1 MDTEYTGLAPVAIVG
16 EAIAGEAAATLADVK
31 KLVKGLSVNTF
42 DLAEKLHKVKAKK
55 FYAPKF
61 NTFGEYAKTLDLKL
75 SKAYYLTKLVE
86 VMTACA
92 IPREVYEPVGIAKLR
107 IVCRVDTVNQ
117 DGTPKM
123 YDLGTGLPVTGVEVV
138 QAIMKHAE
146 AQAPDELEQF
156 VRKVNGQVGENAP
169 VWYNIS
175 MTEGQKAKWEEAV
188 ALAKLNI
195 GSVSKD
201 ADGNFK
207 DASDGSAAEVI
218 AVNYINDPNSYPEGY
233 KHDIQHSDTYA
244 SGSDDQPAP
253 EL

>member
-1 MDTEYTGLAPVAIVG
+1 MDTEYTGLAPVPVAIVG
-16 EAIAGEAAATLADVK
+16 EAVAGEAAATLADVK

-92 IPREVYEPVGIAKLR
+92 IPREVYEPVGIAKLW

-117 DGTPKM
+117 DGGPKM

-146 AQAPDELEQF
+146 AQDPDELEQF
-156 VRKVNGQVGENAP
+156 VRKVNGQVGEYAP
-169 VWYNIS
+169 EWENIS
-175 MTEGQKAKWEEAV
+175 MTKGQREKWTQAV
-188 ALAKLNI
+188 DLAKKNI
-195 GSVSKD
+195 GSVGKD
-201 ADGNFK
+201 AEGNYK
-207 DASDGSAAEVI
+207 DASVGACAEVI
-218 AVNYINDPNSYPEGY
+218 AVSYIQDPNNYPENP
-233 KHDIQHSDTYA
+233 
-244 SGSDDQPAP
+244 DQ
-253 EL
+253 E